1 MLALAVNRCRREKQR
16 PLGPNYPSKLCA
28 TLWITLFTTDK
39 TRTNRG
45 FGTVACKV
53 VTAGTNAAFHDSTRA
68 KTFTRCNNMTI
79 KSPSSS
85 ALASPSLPQRSRLH
99 LLALPALLGLGGLAG
114 CGDKKDETAAPAAKS
129 TALSPAQAYD
139 KIAAE
144 GKGFT
149 VGALMAANPAYV
161 LFDPQCPH
169 CGHLWTA
176 SQALLPKAKFV
187 WIPVSFINGKSA
199 PQGAAILTAANPAE
213 FMAAHEASLLAG
225 SGGTPLPAS
234 VPPEVEAIIKANTVL
249 FNDLAAESVPYMVA
263 KNVKTGQVVANAGA
277 MQTAA
282 LAEFLGVN

>member
-1 MLALAVNRCRREKQR
+1 MVPYNLFLHAASVRGKFAADRAGLAASNLDTAISVALGGLLVINEGGVALRMNMAANLDLGPVAKLNAELAVLRQR
-16 PLGPNYPSKLCA
+16 YNDDFPAISD
-28 TLWITLFTTDK
+28 I
-39 TRTNRG
+39 
-45 FGTVACKV
+45 
-53 VTAGTNAAFHDSTRA
+53 
-68 KTFTRCNNMTI
+68 
-79 KSPSSS
+79 
-85 ALASPSLPQRSRLH
+85 RSRLSFIDQQIERTGGGVG
-99 LLALPALLGLGGLAG
+99 LGL
-114 CGDKKDETAAPAAKS
+114 
-129 TALSPAQAYD
+129 
-139 KIAAE
+139 AAE